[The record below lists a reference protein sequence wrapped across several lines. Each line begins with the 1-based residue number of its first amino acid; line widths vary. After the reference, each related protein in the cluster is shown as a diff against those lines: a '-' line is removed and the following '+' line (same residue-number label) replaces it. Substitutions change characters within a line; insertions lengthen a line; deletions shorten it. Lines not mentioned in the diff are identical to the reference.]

1 MNNPSLV
8 EEITRERLEL
18 LGTSFIPQHSD
29 ARVLDQLLYKWPH
42 SRSVIARVLIDKY
55 ADLARTGWLLTE
67 AIIRRDV
74 KKLFIDNFHEWISQI
89 TP

>member
-55 ADLARTGWLLTE
+55 SDLAHTGWWLSET
-67 AIIRRDV
+67 IIRRDV
-74 KKLFIDNFHEWISQI
+74 RRLFADNFNEWISQI